1 MEDQNNQQVSKYN
14 NEHGNN
20 VPDYRTKTM
29 DESNIVS
36 TDQSIIQKEVND
48 PVIRATIDKFNN
60 EIANEEKKKC

>member
-1 MEDQNNQQVSKYN
+1 MKDQNNQQVSRYS

-36 TDQSIIQKEVND
+36 TDQSIIQKEVNG

-60 EIANEEKKKC
+60 EIANEEKKRC

>member
-1 MEDQNNQQVSKYN
+1 MEDQNKQQVSKYN

-20 VPDYRTKTM
+20 IPDYRTKAM
-29 DESNIVS
+29 NESNMVS
-36 TDQSIIQKEVND
+36 TDQSINQKEVND

>member
-1 MEDQNNQQVSKYN
+1 MEDQNNQQVSEYN
-14 NEHGNN
+14 DGYGNN

-29 DESNIVS
+29 DESNIVL

>member
-1 MEDQNNQQVSKYN
+1 MEDQNNQQFSRYS

-20 VPDYRTKTM
+20 VLDYRTKTM